1 MLAAFHHPP
10 MPPQLNFPKRSMPW
24 FWLMG
29 LTILF
34 IAVRLPLID
43 HPLAWDEAWILN
55 ALKSMAEGSN
65 TGFSNQL
72 RRHPPIYLGLGL
84 ALFPHKPDFALRM
97 QVLSLI
103 INTGAFL
110 FFIFLVAKIFHRRIA
125 IYTGI
130 AYSLIPGAILF
141 STWVKRDSLVILFCV
156 AALWTFFHRKYLLA
170 GLFLA
175 MGFLSKETA
184 VFYAAG
190 IFLMVLFQ
198 RPKKSN
204 IRILAEIFLPIILVS
219 CWWYFFFAIGTKS
232 FVSFFKGT
240 SGETGMF
247 LEPWWYYFALLKN
260 DLGWLGLIL
269 LVCGLF
275 ALLPAKKL
283 LPHKITNWKFLK
295 KKRLLPL
302 YILLPAYLILTI
314 SRGKPVWMTIVLYP
328 FLALL
333 VGLGWHLIVKK
344 SANLITK
351 VSGKSISPPTV
362 ISILPL
368 ILILG
373 IPLAEFNYMKHL
385 SETSPLTATTIRR
398 SYRIAEAINQSAAD
412 REKILFMPMLIRP
425 EQGTAPDPI
434 VYWNLK
440 PGLNI
445 YRVITPDLDYKSV
458 KNFIIQKQIQ
468 WLLIFPV
475 EGSNQEAITKNII
488 MESNPE
494 GLNLPGMT
502 LLLRVDQYWKN

>member
-1 MLAAFHHPP
+1 
-10 MPPQLNFPKRSMPW
+10 MPW
-24 FWLMG
+24 FWLLA
-29 LTILF
+29 LTILY
-34 IAVRLPLID
+34 IAVRLPFLD
-43 HPLAWDEAWILN
+43 HPLSWDEAWILN

-84 ALFPHKPDFALRM
+84 ALFPHKPDFAIRM

-103 INTGAFL
+103 INTGALL
-110 FFIFLVAKIFHRRIA
+110 FFILLVAKIFHRRIA

-130 AYSLIPGAILF
+130 AYSLLPGSIFF
-141 STWVKRDSLVILFCV
+141 STWVKRDSLVILFCL
-156 AALWTFFHRKYLLA
+156 AALWAFFHRKYLLS

-175 MGFLSKETA
+175 IGFLSKETA
-184 VFYAAG
+184 IFYAAG
-190 IFLMVLFQ
+190 ILLMIPFQ
-198 RPKKSN
+198 HSKKPK
-204 IRILAEIFLPIILVS
+204 IRILAEIFLPVILVS

-269 LVCGLF
+269 LGIGLF
-275 ALLPAKKL
+275 TLFPARKL
-283 LPHKITNWKFLK
+283 LQHKTAHWKFLK

-302 YILLPAYLILTI
+302 YMLLPAYLILTI
-314 SRGKPVWMTIVLYP
+314 SKGKPVWMTIVLYP

-333 VGLGWHLIVKK
+333 VGLGWNLIVNI
-344 SANLITK
+344 STNLITK
-351 VSGKSISPPTV
+351 VSDKSFSPHTV
-362 ISILPL
+362 FSMLPL

-373 IPLAEFNYMKHL
+373 VPLTQFNYMQHL
-385 SETSPLTATTIRR
+385 SEISPSTATTIRR
-398 SYRIAEAINQSAAD
+398 SYRIAEAINQSVED
-412 REKILFMPMLIRP
+412 NKNILLMPMIIRP

-440 PGLNI
+440 PSLNI
-445 YRVITPDLDYKSV
+445 YRVKTLDLDYFGV
-458 KNFIIQKQIQ
+458 KNIIIQQQIQ

-475 EGSNQEAITKNII
+475 EGSNQLAIIEKII
-488 MESNPE
+488 NESDPV

-502 LLLRVDQYWKN
+502 LLLKVDQYWRN